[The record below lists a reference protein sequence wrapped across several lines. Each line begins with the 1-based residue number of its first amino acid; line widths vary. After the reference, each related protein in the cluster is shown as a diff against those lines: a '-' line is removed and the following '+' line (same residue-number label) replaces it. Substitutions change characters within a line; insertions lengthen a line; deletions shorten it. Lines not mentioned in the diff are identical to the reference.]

1 MIKQLFL
8 FDHPTFFNFT
18 HHNIIDIEDWSN
30 SELISGCKEFNP
42 EARRVLYEKYSA
54 QMYSICMRY
63 ANNKD
68 DANDI
73 FQQGFYLVYKNIA
86 QIRDPK
92 AMSGWIKRIFVNA
105 ALDHFKK
112 NKRSTA
118 LEENQIESN
127 ENLNDWNDAISNLA
141 AEEITA
147 LIQKL
152 PNAYRTVFNLYV
164 IDNMSHK
171 EIADKLSI
179 SEGTSKSNLHDARK
193 ILKRKIISLNKINL
207 SLT

>member
-1 MIKQLFL
+1 
-8 FDHPTFFNFT
+8 
-18 HHNIIDIEDWSN
+18 
-30 SELISGCKEFNP
+30 
-42 EARRVLYEKYSA
+42 
-54 QMYSICMRY
+54 MRY

-92 AMSGWIKRIFVNA
+92 AMSGWIKRIFVNT

-112 NKRSTA
+112 NKRSSA

-171 EIADKLSI
+171 EIAEKLSI